1 MRFAAYTMLAAVS
14 VPSVQIT
21 AMKYSMARTQKEVDD
36 CMSMLKVSEFIKS
49 ESDEVEK
56 ITLIEQ
62 ICE

>member
-1 MRFAAYTMLAAVS
+1 
-14 VPSVQIT
+14 
-21 AMKYSMARTQKEVDD
+21 MKYSMARTQKEVDD